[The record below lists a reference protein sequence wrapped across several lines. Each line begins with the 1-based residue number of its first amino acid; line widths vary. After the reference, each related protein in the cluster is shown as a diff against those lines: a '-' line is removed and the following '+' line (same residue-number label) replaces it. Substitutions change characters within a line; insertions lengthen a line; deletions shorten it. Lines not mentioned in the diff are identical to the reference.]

1 MKPLNQ
7 DNATTE
13 YPMFWHFLNNEENHS
28 TRTFGQNQRPNVVTR
43 SLQRRGQQGAV
54 RAYIAMQAA
63 PEAAF
68 LFLQRKPGGIYSCC
82 KGQVLPY
89 SFYQSSYLPA
99 S

>member
-1 MKPLNQ
+1 MKPLNR

-68 LFLQRKPGGIYSCC
+68 LFLKRKPWRHLF
-82 KGQVLPY
+82 VLQRA
-89 SFYQSSYLPA
+89 SASLFFYQSSYLPA